1 MRSEGSVNQMN
12 LSEERGSKHYG
23 SGSAGLPY
31 MKWCRETVVI
41 PLFDKME
48 TLMDTSCAATMH

>member
-1 MRSEGSVNQMN
+1 MN
-12 LSEERGSKHYG
+12 LSGERGSKHYG
-23 SGSAGLPY
+23 NGSAGLPY
-31 MKWCRETVVI
+31 MKWCRETVVM